1 VYDDD
6 FTEPLH
12 PNLQAKLKHEN
23 IALKDLKHFKKPDF
37 VSLMKA
43 SIDLS
48 EGVIIASRQINGEL
62 AEYIEQS
69 GKPTLP
75 FQGDDNYIQVYN
87 EFYEKVLHN

>member
-1 VYDDD
+1 
-6 FTEPLH
+6 LH
-12 PNLQAKLKHEN
+12 TNLQAKLKHEN

-48 EGVIIASRQINGEL
+48 DGVIIASQQINSEL

-69 GKPTLP
+69 GKLTLP
-75 FQGDDNYIQVYN
+75 YQGGDNYIQVYN